1 MPLDDTVRFDSL
13 EAQNV
18 SDPLEIDFTDPTQT
32 HEFFAEYG
40 RLTLQHVERGL
51 APDKGLSEL
60 IAAVTEAVIANEIV
74 PEDGTEILRDTI
86 L

>member
-32 HEFFAEYG
+32 HEFFAEYTTYFTARRTWIG
-40 RLTLQHVERGL
+40 SGQRV
-51 APDKGLSEL
+51 K
-60 IAAVTEAVIANEIV
+60 
-74 PEDGTEILRDTI
+74 
-86 L
+86 